1 MSAPRTQRRLMRRK
15 AGETAA
21 RMARCCHD
29 FHGSALVPVTAAPA
43 IAALTRAFTLLLRA
57 GGQSMAVPISEAE
70 ALGFPRPARDR
81 PPGAVTWLAVGLDPE
96 GRGTYALHSAASPD
110 RASAH
115 EVARS
120 LALSRLALTAAAA
133 GFPMGA
139 TKDRA

>member
-1 MSAPRTQRRLMRRK
+1 MTVPRAQRRLMKRK

-21 RMARCCHD
+21 CMARCCHD
-29 FHGSALVPVTAAPA
+29 FHGSAMVPITAAPA
-43 IAALTRAFTLLLRA
+43 IAALTHAFTLLLHA
-57 GGQSMAVPISEAE
+57 GGRSMAVPISESE

-115 EVARS
+115 EAARS
-120 LALSRLALTAAAA
+120 LVLSRLALTAAAA

-139 TKDRA
+139 TEARA